1 MIPENAL
8 AAICSAR
15 TLARAEQIAA
25 SDRNILTKQVRY
37 DGDEVTLSAF
47 VASSSGWDDRYRTS
61 VCFEDDSGIVLDYS
75 CTCPAYREHDG
86 MCKHCAALML
96 SYRRAPQRFLG
107 YQAQRTRTTS
117 ACIEDYMKRA
127 ARASG
132 TQKATGNVDIETT
145 LVFGYR
151 SWSAH
156 FRLSGPQGSYA
167 MKGVSDFVERMRAGE
182 FFSYGKKLAFLHVP
196 AQLTEHARRVALFL
210 DRAVA
215 LREQT
220 SAAAYWRYR
229 SSSVVGRDLELSDAE
244 AVELLD
250 LLAGR
255 EFAMEEDEAGARRT
269 VRTHVVEE
277 DPRIAV
283 ALRPADRGGY
293 RIERTDL
300 LALAAQGERLYVW
313 KDGLFHNCSPEF
325 AQCADFLRNVY
336 DSSESDLYVAEAD
349 MPLFCATVLPAIEQH
364 LHVEMPAQIAAY
376 KPVPCQLEFFF
387 DRDDARVT
395 CEAWA
400 AYGEARH
407 LLFGGEVQEE
417 EGAPDAASETE
428 AAAKKAET
436 PPKPSG
442 PLRDER
448 LEARA
453 GELAARYLDAAD
465 ASLSLADDEAVGA
478 LLFGGLT
485 EFRALGTVFTTPAF
499 DRLIRDKKPRVS
511 LGVSLAGNLINLTV
525 DSGDLPARELAS
537 LLASYRKRKR
547 FHRLR
552 DGMFLDLQD
561 FDLSQLDRLAADLGL
576 TAKELAAGSAKLPAY
591 RAFYLDE
598 EADLARDRSFTRY
611 VEGFRATDERTYDVP
626 PALADVLRPYQ
637 AEGFRWLSARCDA
650 GFGGVLADEMGLGK
664 SVQIITLL
672 LARRE
677 QARTV
682 GPSLVVCPASLVY
695 NWLAEFERFAPKLD
709 VRAVAG
715 TKRERVQLRREA
727 FEGDGCDVLVTS
739 YDLLRIDAAAW
750 AERGL
755 FCCVL
760 DEAQY
765 IKNPA
770 TLTTRAVKRVQA
782 RHRFALTGTPVENRL
797 SELWSI
803 FDFLMPG
810 LLGPYN
816 RFRERFELP
825 IVGGDEEAARR
836 LQAVA
841 GPFMLR
847 RLKTDVLRELPDK
860 LESIVY
866 APLEGEQLRLYA
878 AHEQRLREELTAQRK
893 NRNDRSFD
901 QRKVEV
907 LAELTKLRQLC
918 CDPRLLYENYERGAA
933 KLDAIME
940 LVSSARD
947 AGEKTLVFS
956 QFTSFLDRIAE
967 RLDAAGVGYFTIT
980 GATPKK
986 RRLALVNA
994 FNADDTPVFL
1004 VSLKAGGT
1012 GLNLTGASVVVHADP
1027 WWNAAAQNQATD
1039 RAHRIGQDK
1048 VVSVQKVIAKG
1059 TIEERI
1065 MRLQEAKSDLAEQI
1079 VGAGGV
1085 SLASLTR
1092 EDLIDL
1098 LQG

>member
-349 MPLFCATVLPAIEQH
+349 MPLFCAAALPTIEQH
-364 LHVEMPAQIAAY
+364 LHVDMPAQIAAY

-436 PPKPSG
+436 PPKLSG

-453 GELAARYLDAAD
+453 GELAARYLDAA
-465 ASLSLADDEAVGA
+465 
-478 LLFGGLT
+478 
-485 EFRALGTVFTTPAF
+485 
-499 DRLIRDKKPRVS
+499 
-511 LGVSLAGNLINLTV
+511 
-525 DSGDLPARELAS
+525 
-537 LLASYRKRKR
+537 
-547 FHRLR
+547 
-552 DGMFLDLQD
+552 
-561 FDLSQLDRLAADLGL
+561 
-576 TAKELAAGSAKLPAY
+576 
-591 RAFYLDE
+591 
-598 EADLARDRSFTRY
+598 
-611 VEGFRATDERTYDVP
+611 
-626 PALADVLRPYQ
+626 
-637 AEGFRWLSARCDA
+637 
-650 GFGGVLADEMGLGK
+650 
-664 SVQIITLL
+664 
-672 LARRE
+672 
-677 QARTV
+677 
-682 GPSLVVCPASLVY
+682 
-695 NWLAEFERFAPKLD
+695 
-709 VRAVAG
+709 
-715 TKRERVQLRREA
+715 
-727 FEGDGCDVLVTS
+727 
-739 YDLLRIDAAAW
+739 
-750 AERGL
+750 
-755 FCCVL
+755 
-760 DEAQY
+760 
-765 IKNPA
+765 
-770 TLTTRAVKRVQA
+770 
-782 RHRFALTGTPVENRL
+782 
-797 SELWSI
+797 
-803 FDFLMPG
+803 
-810 LLGPYN
+810 
-816 RFRERFELP
+816 
-825 IVGGDEEAARR
+825 
-836 LQAVA
+836 
-841 GPFMLR
+841 
-847 RLKTDVLRELPDK
+847 
-860 LESIVY
+860 
-866 APLEGEQLRLYA
+866 
-878 AHEQRLREELTAQRK
+878 
-893 NRNDRSFD
+893 
-901 QRKVEV
+901 
-907 LAELTKLRQLC
+907 
-918 CDPRLLYENYERGAA
+918 
-933 KLDAIME
+933 
-940 LVSSARD
+940 
-947 AGEKTLVFS
+947 
-956 QFTSFLDRIAE
+956 
-967 RLDAAGVGYFTIT
+967 
-980 GATPKK
+980 
-986 RRLALVNA
+986 
-994 FNADDTPVFL
+994 
-1004 VSLKAGGT
+1004 
-1012 GLNLTGASVVVHADP
+1012 
-1027 WWNAAAQNQATD
+1027 
-1039 RAHRIGQDK
+1039 
-1048 VVSVQKVIAKG
+1048 
-1059 TIEERI
+1059 
-1065 MRLQEAKSDLAEQI
+1065 
-1079 VGAGGV
+1079 
-1085 SLASLTR
+1085 
-1092 EDLIDL
+1092 
-1098 LQG
+1098 